1 MRGSLRECPT
11 LAQVGYPWV
20 TDLTSVPQRARHV
33 RAVPVSRRRRRPVS
47 VPGAAL
53 GRATRSPEP
62 APAGLDAAAPA
73 GPPARLAGLDAAARR
88 RRAGWGW
95 TPLRVA
101 VEPPGLDA
109 AVRSRPHRPGLD
121 ARRVSRRGWT
131 RAGRG
136 RR

>member
-62 APAGLDAAAPA
+62 APAGL
-73 GPPARLAGLDAAARR
+73 AGLDAAARR

-95 TPLRVA
+95 TLRVA

-121 ARRVSRRGWT
+121 ARRVS
-131 RAGRG
+131 
-136 RR
+136 